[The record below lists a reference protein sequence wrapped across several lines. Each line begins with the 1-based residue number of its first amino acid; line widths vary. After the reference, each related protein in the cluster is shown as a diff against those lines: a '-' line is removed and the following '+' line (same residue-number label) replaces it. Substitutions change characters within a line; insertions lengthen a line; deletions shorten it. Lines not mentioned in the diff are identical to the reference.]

1 MFLFFT
7 LLVFISVFIIS
18 SYILAK
24 IFTTKYVNNLL
35 TSTATP
41 DSNLPAR
48 LSLAVLSKGR
58 IFQDVSLPIPNRDGE
73 EIQIGTAVVTK
84 SGVFILCQ
92 ICGGGILENPS
103 SAKWKKIEKGKFT
116 EFDNPFHSQK
126 DARTLIDYYAEANG
140 LSGVKSHTAVIY
152 TNENLRFTHQKP
164 RGVLYTRDFIKRL
177 FYLEKNGK
185 LSAMQVKSACQMLK
199 NVENY

>member
-7 LLVFISVFIIS
+7 LLIFISVFIIS
-18 SYILAK
+18 SYILEK
-24 IFTTKYVNNLL
+24 IFTAKYVNSLL
-35 TSTATP
+35 LPTAVP
-41 DSNLPAR
+41 DSNLPAQ

-58 IFQDVSLPIPNRDGE
+58 IFRNVSLPIPNRDGE

-84 SGVFILCQ
+84 SGIFILCQ

-103 SAKWKKIEKGKFT
+103 TAKWKKIEKGKFT
-116 EFDNPFHSQK
+116 EFDNPFHLQK

-140 LSGVKSHTAVIY
+140 LSGVKSHTTVIY

-177 FYLEKNGK
+177 AYLEKNGK
-185 LSAMQVKSACQMLK
+185 LSAIQVKSACQMLK
-199 NVENY
+199 NAENY